1 MPRVHP
7 PLLVCLL
14 AIGVL
19 LRAQEPQQ
27 PVFRGR
33 LEAVAVP
40 VTVFDPE
47 GELVTELTRDDFTVL
62 DNGRKQDITT
72 FSSGLQPIRAF
83 VIVDISASMMP
94 VIDLA
99 LAGAEQFIDRLRPDD
114 KARAG
119 VFSVKTWLS
128 PGFTADRDGLV
139 NWLHHDL
146 PFNNPTKLLD
156 AIDQGVTELAAE
168 SGRRVVM
175 VFTDGCDT
183 ASSTTWPALLGHI
196 RAEDV
201 MVYAVM
207 FRPHLNVVPPPQH
220 TLSFGSA
227 ARARP
232 GQMSGPLPPCTL
244 HHWLELSNA
253 SPPKDFLKVDDPRWV
268 HGPSLIDSLAAET
281 GGGRVFLTSAEDSN
295 RLFTA
300 ILKELHY
307 MYLLGFAP
315 QKRDGKVHELTVH
328 VKDPKLVVRARQYY
342 VAPVRDSGGQD
353 VPHR

>member
-1 MPRVHP
+1 MLRVRP
-7 PLLVCLL
+7 APLACLLV
-14 AIGVL
+14 IGVL

-62 DNGRKQDITT
+62 DNGHKQDITT

-99 LAGAEQFIDRLRPDD
+99 LSGAEQFIDRLRPDD

-119 VFSVKTWLS
+119 VFSVRTWLS
-128 PGFTADRDGLV
+128 PGFTADRDSLIT
-139 NWLHHDL
+139 WLHHDL

-156 AIDQGVTELAAE
+156 AIDEGVTELAAE
-168 SGRRVVM
+168 TGRRVVM

-183 ASSTTWPALLGHI
+183 ASSTTWATLLGRI

-207 FRPHLNVVPPPQH
+207 FRPHLAVVPPQQH
-220 TLSFGSA
+220 TMSFGSA

-232 GQMSGPLPPCTL
+232 GQMSAPPAPCVL
-244 HHWLELSNA
+244 HHWLELSDA
-253 SPPKDFLKVDDPRWV
+253 SSPKDFLKVDDPRWV
-268 HGPSLIDSLAAET
+268 RGPSLVDQLSSET
-281 GGGRVFLTSAEDSN
+281 GGGRVFLTPAEETN
-295 RLFTA
+295 RLFTE
-300 ILKELHY
+300 IVKELHY

-315 QKRDGKVHELTVH
+315 QKRDGKVHEIEVRVT
-328 VKDPKLVVRARQYY
+328 DPKLVVRARQHY
-342 VAPVRDSGGQD
+342 VAPIRDGG
-353 VPHR
+353 PAR